1 MFRVKEF
8 NYVIFDE
15 AHMLKNMNTQRY
27 EALVQ
32 FNVSITKTNNL
43 YKLMFNAISYIT
55 YLKKWNKTC
64 ICFLIRTF
72 YIFTGKFQN
81 TSYGYTITK

>member
-27 EALVQ
+27 EALIQ
-32 FNVSITKTNNL
+32 FNVRLQRFPVLI
-43 YKLMFNAISYIT
+43 YHRDVLM
-55 YLKKWNKTC
+55 
-64 ICFLIRTF
+64 LIF
-72 YIFTGKFQN
+72 FFF
-81 TSYGYTITK
+81 S